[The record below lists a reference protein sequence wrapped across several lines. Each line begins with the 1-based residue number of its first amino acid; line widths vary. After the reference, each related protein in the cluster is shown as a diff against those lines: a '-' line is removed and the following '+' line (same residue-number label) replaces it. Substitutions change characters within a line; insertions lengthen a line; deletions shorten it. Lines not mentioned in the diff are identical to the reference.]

1 MKLIIKFLSE
11 VRNELKKVT
20 WPNRQEVINYL
31 GLVIAISAIV
41 AGFIGLIDF
50 TLTKSFENLLVK

>member
-41 AGFIGLIDF
+41 AAFIGLTDF
-50 TLTKSFENLLVK
+50 TLTKSFESLLVK